1 MSHRLLRRT
10 RATRGQDRRGRSFQ
24 AGTVV
29 LGAMLLAACAAPNPP
44 AASPSVTTTAPPIRA
59 GQPTT
64 AAVPAGP
71 ARATGSAAAWSG
83 FALPAGAVEMEHFTD
98 LGVFVNS
105 ATVVLLGRIL
115 GPGPTVTLSGDPGV
129 PEDVSTVPS
138 VRVEVLD
145 VLAGELVPGSG
156 TQVVTITGLRVPE
169 GGPSPEPGILFLRH
183 HRDPRYLPEEPDLA
197 TIADPAER
205 AALVAQRSAWRAFSR
220 DKYHLV
226 NTQGVLT
233 ASGGV
238 TVAPAR
244 PDAAAD
250 PLLASLVGRPF
261 AEVEAAIRAVAGR
274 PELAAPGSGVCCE
287 PPGAG

>member
-1 MSHRLLRRT
+1 M
-10 RATRGQDRRGRSFQ
+10 RRGR
-24 AGTVV
+24 AGRGRPLTVGAV
-29 LGAMLLAACAAPNPP
+29 LSGVLLLAACAAPSAPV
-44 AASPSVTTTAPPIRA
+44 ASPSAPATTAPPIRA

-64 AAVPAGP
+64 PAVPAGA

-83 FALPAGAVEMEHFTD
+83 FALPTGAVETEHFTD

-115 GPGPTVTLSGDPGV
+115 GPGPSLTLPGDPGV

-138 VRVEVLD
+138 VRVEVLA

-169 GGPSPEPGILFLRH
+169 GGPSAAPAILFLRH
-183 HRDPRYLPEEPDLA
+183 HQDRRYLREPDPA
-197 TIADPAER
+197 TITDPAER
-205 AALVAQRSAWRAFSR
+205 AALVAQLEAWRAFSR

-233 ASGGV
+233 AAGGV

-274 PELAAPGSGVCCE
+274 PELAAPGPGVCCE